1 MGSRANAANV
11 VSMLEL
17 LVSIGTEKI
26 VSHLSSLRNDVR
38 QSCCDKKAQWE
49 FKPTEIYSFR
59 NEDKAEDAEVTDD
72 PFGTV
77 VSAVTDTIRL
87 PRRSTRLDWRS
98 IPEARRLLAI
108 RLSALARA
116 LGALGQR
123 TERRVCSLTMSLS
136 RTRSSA
142 VLPLK
147 PYRASSRSGS

>member
-1 MGSRANAANV
+1 
-11 VSMLEL
+11 
-17 LVSIGTEKI
+17 
-26 VSHLSSLRNDVR
+26 
-38 QSCCDKKAQWE
+38 
-49 FKPTEIYSFR
+49 
-59 NEDKAEDAEVTDD
+59 VTDD
-72 PFGTV
+72 LFGTV
-77 VSAVTDTIRL
+77 VSAVVTDTIRL
-87 PRRSTRLDWRS
+87 PRRSTRLDRRS
-98 IPEARRLLAI
+98 MPAARRLLAI